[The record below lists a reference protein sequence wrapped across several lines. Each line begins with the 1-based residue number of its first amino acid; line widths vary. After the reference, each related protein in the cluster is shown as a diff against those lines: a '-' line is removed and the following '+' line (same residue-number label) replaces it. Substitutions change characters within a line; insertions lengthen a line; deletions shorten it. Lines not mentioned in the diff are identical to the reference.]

1 VKFTKSIKIEE
12 TNHQALKLFCV
23 KHGLRLDATANEAI
37 KQFLERDQPP
47 GDQGHLFDIP
57 KL

>member
-1 VKFTKSIKIEE
+1 MTPNE
-12 TNHQALKLFCV
+12 QAHGREFCV
-23 KHGLRLDATANEAI
+23 KHGLRIDATANEAI

-47 GDQGHLFDIP
+47 GDQQGLFDIP